1 MPKYKEYSVLHS
13 LSDFESKK
21 ISYGQLIYISGYLT
35 FGDDKHNLWG
45 NEEGYKYIRETMPPL
60 KDPAWRDCISLIYY
74 GKFRKTLLKYNEKYV
89 VVLGHIS
96 RHMPKSDEVNLGSCN
111 RSEERR
117 LGKECV
123 STG

>member
-1 MPKYKEYSVLHS
+1 MTHS
-13 LSDFESKK
+13 FPTRRSSD
-21 ISYGQLIYISGYLT
+21 L
-35 FGDDKHNLWG
+35 KHNLWG

-111 RSEERR
+111 EISISLDGYDARSEERR
-117 LGKECV
+117 VGKGWVRTCR
-123 STG
+123 SRWSRDH